1 MKFKGSVTSLS
12 NFKKFTDFSKNIDKI
27 MSQANGMAALE
38 IRNEAVKLIQE
49 NGDGPVEVRY
59 LPKRKVH
66 VSNPGDPPNADTGRL
81 MQSIKVEKDGL
92 AYLVGTNLK
101 YGAWLEFGTKDMA
114 PRPWLSVALKNVA
127 KDVRKFSEAAYDNF
141 VKGLLK

>member
-1 MKFKGSVTSLS
+1 VKFSGSVSVKSKLS
-12 NFKKFTDFSKNIDKI
+12 KFTSFTKNLDKI

-38 IRNEAVKLIQE
+38 IRNTAVELVAE
-49 NGDGPVEVRY
+49 NGDGPKQIRY
-59 LPKRKVH
+59 NPKRTVN
-66 VSNPGDPPNADTGRL
+66 VSNPGEPPNSDTGRL

-114 PRPWLSVALKNVA
+114 PRPWLSVAVRKTAKLITEFREVALKNFI
-127 KDVRKFSEAAYDNF
+127 KEFK
-141 VKGLLK
+141 